1 MAPLRV
7 MLALVLA
14 AHATGFVRA
23 SSRNFS
29 RRSRPLAPAASA
41 APQSQLRH
49 TQIACY
55 DDDDDRLM
63 SIRGGML
70 SPSRV
75 TLLGAA
81 VNVLLLL
88 LKLVVGSL
96 SGSAA
101 LVADAYHSGSDL
113 LVDAVTM
120 FAVNAPPAFERAA
133 VYAIAGLLATTGGTL
148 VWSSLVALLRRQ
160 PPAAMLGVPPLLVA
174 VVAIGS
180 KEGLYRITRAVGQRT
195 QQAVLIASAKHHRS
209 DAITS
214 LAAALGAAGVLV
226 GWPIADTLAA
236 GMVGGMMV
244 SMGWGV
250 ARGEH

>member
-29 RRSRPLAPAASA
+29 RKSRPLAPAASA

-120 FAVNAPPAFERAA
+120 FAGACAPLYPTPPTLLRHAPPARTAHLAPPRTASHLYRRLAPPPSRAA
-133 VYAIAGLLATTGGTL
+133 
-148 VWSSLVALLRRQ
+148 
-160 PPAAMLGVPPLLVA
+160 P
-174 VVAIGS
+174 
-180 KEGLYRITRAVGQRT
+180 
-195 QQAVLIASAKHHRS
+195 HHRTPRAS
-209 DAITS
+209 PTAS
-214 LAAALGAAGVLV
+214 CGAALASLGAQ
-226 GWPIADTLAA
+226 
-236 GMVGGMMV
+236 
-244 SMGWGV
+244 
-250 ARGEH
+250 